1 VTCKGLA
8 YVVPGKGEEAI
19 RCRAVAIRAEL
30 RGMLRTFMGEPTRW
44 REKFGVG
51 EAVPA
56 MQLLARHEHNVM
68 MVKAIYSLLDGKSL
82 RQSAAE

>member
-1 VTCKGLA
+1 
-8 YVVPGKGEEAI
+8 
-19 RCRAVAIRAEL
+19 
-30 RGMLRTFMGEPTRW
+30 MLRTFMGEPTRW